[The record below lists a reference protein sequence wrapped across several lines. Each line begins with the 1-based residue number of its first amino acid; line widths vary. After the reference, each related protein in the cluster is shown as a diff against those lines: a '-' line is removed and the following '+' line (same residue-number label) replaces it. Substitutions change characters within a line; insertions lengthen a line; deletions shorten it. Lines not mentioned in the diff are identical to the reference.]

1 MSKYITLFSTLD
13 LFITTSKKTSKC
25 GDPKNITPWE
35 CFHLYSKSSSPIK
48 VIKSY
53 GEHLFIDKMAKH
65 VQLFSA
71 LDLLITTPKKTSK
84 CWDPTNITPWECCHL
99 YSKSS
104 SPIKL
109 IKSYGEYLF
118 LYKMAKY
125 GQIFSV
131 LDLFTTISKRPQN
144 VENPF
149 SCCYSWF

>member
-1 MSKYITLFSTLD
+1 
-13 LFITTSKKTSKC
+13 
-25 GDPKNITPWE
+25 
-35 CFHLYSKSSSPIK
+35 
-48 VIKSY
+48 
-53 GEHLFIDKMAKH
+53 MAKH

-71 LDLLITTPKKTSK
+71 LDLLISTHKKSSKCGDPTNITPWECCHLYSKSRSPIKVIKRYGEHLFIDKMAKYVKLFSTLELLISTHKKTSK
-84 CWDPTNITPWECCHL
+84 CGDPTNITPWECCHL

-149 SCCYSWF
+149 LCCYS

>member
-1 MSKYITLFSTLD
+1 MAKYVKLFSTLE
-13 LFITTSKKTSKC
+13 LLISTHKKTSKC
-25 GDPKNITPWE
+25 G
-35 CFHLYSKSSSPIK
+35 
-48 VIKSY
+48 
-53 GEHLFIDKMAKH
+53 
-65 VQLFSA
+65 
-71 LDLLITTPKKTSK
+71 
-84 CWDPTNITPWECCHL
+84 DPTNITPWECCHL

-149 SCCYSWF
+149 FMLLFMILDTCNTSTQSLMQIEDFLPTKINAGLIWTWTCFWWAVLKM